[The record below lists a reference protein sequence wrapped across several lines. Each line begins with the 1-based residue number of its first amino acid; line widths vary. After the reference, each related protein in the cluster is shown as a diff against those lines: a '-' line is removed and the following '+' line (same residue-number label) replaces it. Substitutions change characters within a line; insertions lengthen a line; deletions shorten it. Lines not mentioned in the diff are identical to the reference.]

1 MSLLHLYRLPDE
13 PFPLLLPLVGHR
25 LSAGFPSPADD
36 HLDPPLDLN
45 KHLFRHPAATF
56 LARVRG
62 NSMLEA
68 GIHDGDLIAIDRALT
83 PGDGHIVVAV
93 VEGEYT
99 IKRLRRQGPRLWLE
113 PANAHYQPVEI
124 TGEMS
129 FAVRGVVTHV
139 IHTLP
144 STA

>member
-13 PFPLLLPLVGHR
+13 PWPLPLPVIGST

-45 KHLFRHPAATF
+45 RHLFRHPAATY

-83 PGDGHIVVAV
+83 PRDGHVVVAV

-99 IKRLRRQGPRLWLE
+99 IKRLRQQGPRLWLE
-113 PANAHYQPVEI
+113 PANAHYQNVEI
-124 TGEMS
+124 TGDMS
-129 FAVRGVVTHV
+129 FTVRGVVTHV
-139 IHTLP
+139 IHALP
-144 STA
+144 PTC